1 MCKYGT
7 ENACLT
13 KTHTRA
19 HTHRPQSLYT
29 LIHVYFPSFP
39 AAQVEVLTAALRAT
53 TMDSHLE
60 DAFLE
65 PRDSQ
70 GGHHYDNPFGVHQMP
85 LIGHHSDM
93 EVRGW
98 NGVTPIEK
106 LSVGLS
112 CLICDLIL
120 VSV

>member
-1 MCKYGT
+1 M
-7 ENACLT
+7 T